1 MVLEYD
7 KNDRLY
13 KRTIYFVE
21 TFTLPIF
28 HLFPL
33 SPKQEEWLLLS
44 KMKSKVDG
52 IFIIMLRILLVMF
65 TCYYN
70 CPKAW
75 KTKIQHSMR
84 IYLQSYPEQIFVVGT
99 SYRKKSSECVQ
110 STTVIA
116 SLSGSVLVL
125 LTTNIIF
132 IVLSTLPWLSL
143 HMKWYILL
151 WFFFAELTKRCF
163 TWW

>member
-52 IFIIMLRILLVMF
+52 IFIYNAKNTTRYVYML
-65 TCYYN
+65 
-70 CPKAW
+70 
-75 KTKIQHSMR
+75 
-84 IYLQSYPEQIFVVGT
+84 LQ
-99 SYRKKSSECVQ
+99 
-110 STTVIA
+110 
-116 SLSGSVLVL
+116 
-125 LTTNIIF
+125 
-132 IVLSTLPWLSL
+132 LP
-143 HMKWYILL
+143 
-151 WFFFAELTKRCF
+151 
-163 TWW
+163 